1 MQIYLLY
8 FGWIKSALEKAFNN
22 LDDPWSGSPQV
33 IVKLSL
39 PNLFNSKF
47 QNAKKDKMKFKK
59 KRKKLLAFSNAGE
72 FIFIETLVEK
82 TRRNQSLWRRIFQSW
97 CPRAFI
103 QIKQNIPLKARQVR
117 VIAFA
122 NKPRKRDKA
131 CLAFIR
137 VINVI

>member
-47 QNAKKDKMKFKK
+47 QSAKKDKIKFKK
-59 KRKKLLAFSNAGE
+59 KRKKLLAF
-72 FIFIETLVEK
+72 
-82 TRRNQSLWRRIFQSW
+82 
-97 CPRAFI
+97 
-103 QIKQNIPLKARQVR
+103 
-117 VIAFA
+117 
-122 NKPRKRDKA
+122 
-131 CLAFIR
+131 
-137 VINVI
+137 